1 VSGVQ
6 LDGVGKAYAPGRYAV
21 KDVTLSVGEGEFL
34 VLVGPSGCGKSTL
47 LRMVAG
53 LEEVSEGEVRIAGR
67 RVNEVAPRDRDVA
80 MVFQNYALY
89 PHMTVAEN
97 LGFALRMRK
106 MAAPEIRRRV
116 AAAAEVLGLTP
127 HLAKRPR
134 ELSGG
139 ERQRV
144 ALGRAMVR
152 EPRVFLFDEP
162 LSNLDARL
170 RVEMRAEIRAL
181 HRRVGATMLY
191 VTHDQVEAMT
201 MGDRIAVL
209 RGGLLQQC
217 ADPRTLYARPANTF
231 VAGFIGTPP
240 VNLLEARVVPDGGAV
255 VVEGARLALGAA
267 QRAALAARHVE
278 RVTIGVRPEHLAPA
292 VGGDG
297 LPATVDHVEPLG
309 NETLV
314 HWTSS
319 AGRLVSRVTSG
330 REPGTGQ
337 PAALA
342 ARPGDVLLFDAST
355 GESLLASDRL
365 ASTT

>member
-1 VSGVQ
+1 
-6 LDGVGKAYAPGRYAV
+6 
-21 KDVTLSVGEGEFL
+21 
-34 VLVGPSGCGKSTL
+34 
-47 LRMVAG
+47 
-53 LEEVSEGEVRIAGR
+53 
-67 RVNEVAPRDRDVA
+67 
-80 MVFQNYALY
+80 VFQNYALY

-231 VAGFIGTPP
+231 VASFIGSPP
-240 VNLLEARVVPDGGAV
+240 MNLLEARVALDGHVV
-255 VVEGARLALGAA
+255 VVEGVRMPVGDV
-267 QRAALAARHVE
+267 QRAILAERGVE
-278 RVTIGVRPEHLAPA
+278 KFTIGVRPEDLLTGGAPDA
-292 VGGDG
+292 
-297 LPATVDHVEPLG
+297 LPAAVDHVEPLG
-309 NETLV
+309 SETLV
-314 HWTSS
+314 HWTSA
-319 AGRLVSRVTSG
+319 AGRLVSRVTEG
-330 REPGTGQ
+330 RLPAPGEHH
-337 PAALA
+337 ALT
-342 ARPGDVLLFDAST
+342 ARPDAVLLFADAT
-355 GESLLASDRL
+355 GEALLPEEAGAATATR
-365 ASTT
+365 

>member
-1 VSGVQ
+1 MSGVE
-6 LDGVGKAYAPGRYAV
+6 LAGVGKAYAPGRHAV
-21 KDVTLSVGEGEFL
+21 KDVTLSIAEGEFL

-53 LEEVSEGEVRIAGR
+53 LEEVTEGEVRIGGR
-67 RVNEVAPRDRDVA
+67 RVNEVAPKDRDVA

-106 MAAPEIRRRV
+106 LAAPEIRRRV

-217 ADPRTLYARPANTF
+217 ADPGTLYARPANTF
-231 VAGFIGTPP
+231 VAGFIGTPS
-240 VNLLEARVVPDGGAV
+240 VNLLEARVAMDGRSV
-255 VVEGARLALGAA
+255 VVEGARFPVGDA
-267 QRAALAARHVE
+267 QHAVLTEKRVE
-278 RVTIGVRPEHLAPA
+278 KVTIGIRPEHLTPTQEPDA
-292 VGGDG
+292 
-297 LPATVDHVEPLG
+297 LPVTVELVEPLG

-314 HWTSS
+314 HWSS
-319 AGRLVSRVTSG
+319 PAGRLISRVTEG
-330 REPGTGQ
+330 PV
-337 PAALA
+337 P
-342 ARPGDVLLFDAST
+342 RPGERHSLTTRPDAVLLFTPAT
-355 GESLLASDRL
+355 GEALLAHEPV
-365 ASTT
+365 ASN